1 MPARVAAALHRPY
14 PNACCTMPAM
24 RILLLSD
31 LHHEH
36 WRDKA
41 PVIEPS
47 VSRPDIVILAGDID
61 TGAKGVAWARQ
72 VFAGIPVLYV
82 HGNHEAYGRS
92 LDDMQ
97 EEIAATCAVTSN
109 VHFLNCGEY
118 IAGPVRF
125 LGATMWTDFCLF
137 GDDTRAAAM
146 READAVMNDYRKIRL
161 ATKGYRKLRSPDTAT
176 YHAIHRSWLTKKLNE
191 PFEGTT
197 VVITHMAP
205 SMQSVTAHYA
215 DELISAAYASRLD
228 ELAQKADLWVHGH
241 MHESFDYALGRCR
254 VVSNPRGYIRRD
266 GSAENEQFD
275 PNFVIELRA

>member
-1 MPARVAAALHRPY
+1 MLY
-14 PNACCTMPAM
+14 DTAM

-31 LHHEH
+31 LHHEF
-36 WRDKA
+36 WREKA
-41 PVIEPS
+41 PVIDPC

-61 TGAKGVAWARQ
+61 TGAKAVAWAAQ

-82 HGNHEAYGRS
+82 HGNHESYGRN
-92 LDDMQ
+92 LDDTQ
-97 EEIAATCAVTSN
+97 DDIEATCALTTN

-137 GDDTRAAAM
+137 GDDTRATAM
-146 READAVMNDYRKIRL
+146 RSAQAVMNDYRQIRL
-161 ATKGYRKLRSPDTAT
+161 TKKGYRKLRASDTAS
-176 YHAIHRSWLTKKLNE
+176 YHAMHRAWLDKKLDE

-205 SMQSVTAHYA
+205 SMQSVAGHFAGDLT
-215 DELISAAYASRLD
+215 SAAYASRLD

-241 MHESFDYALGRCR
+241 MHDSFDYALGRCR
-254 VVSNPRGYIRRD
+254 VVTNPCGYIRPD
-266 GSAENEQFD
+266 GSPENENFD
-275 PNFVIELRA
+275 PNFVIELAD